1 MVLTFRM
8 TSNAILLKKNN
19 SDFLKKAEVSAVRET
34 NFTAETLIGGL
45 EIIENL
51 SAEWIE
57 LCKEGASNEPFF
69 RPEWFYSFIK
79 SFEKEVLLVIVRK
92 NGKLKA
98 VLPLVKKKDL
108 LHGVPVVKLG
118 AIFNLQSQRFD
129 LIHTANESEKEEI
142 LNTIWREIKRQKGWN
157 VFETRLAYR
166 NSWLADLLKIAEK
179 ENYKTGVWKMDDA
192 PFVKL
197 PEGENKSELIENY
210 FKNLSKNRR
219 KLLSKN
225 LRHLQE
231 IGKVEFCVTRG
242 FSKELIEKYFAL
254 EAQSWKARAGTDVN
268 SDARIAE
275 LHKDF
280 ARECAAKNVLFIHEL
295 KLDGK
300 TIAMYLSIGF
310 DEKRTIGW
318 KMSFDENYARFSPG
332 NVLFK
337 EVLSECMRQNSTELD
352 MLSPSNYNKKLF
364 ASGAREHAAFY
375 IFQKGIYGSFF
386 NFWKFDV
393 VKKLRKLKSEST
405 KQESS
410 E

>member
-1 MVLTFRM
+1 M
-8 TSNAILLKKNN
+8 TSNAILLKKTNA
-19 SDFLKKAEVSAVRET
+19 DFLKKSEISVIRES
-34 NFTAETLIGGL
+34 NFTAETLVGGL

-57 LCKEGASNEPFF
+57 LCEEGSSNEPFF
-69 RPEWFYSFIK
+69 RPEWFHSLVK
-79 SFEKEVLLVIVRK
+79 NFEKEILLVTVRK

-108 LHGVPVVKLG
+108 LHGVPVIKLG
-118 AIFNLQSQRFD
+118 SIFNLQSQRFD
-129 LIHTANESEKEEI
+129 LIHPKEEGEKEEV
-142 LNTIWREIKRQKGWN
+142 LNALWCEIKRQKGWN
-157 VFETRLAYR
+157 VFETRLTYKT
-166 NSWLADLLKIAEK
+166 SWLVALLKIAEK
-179 ENYKTGVWKMDDA
+179 ENYKTGIWEMDDA
-192 PFVKL
+192 PFVTL
-197 PEGENKSELIENY
+197 PEGENKSELVENY

-225 LRHLQE
+225 LRHLRE

-268 SDARIAE
+268 SDERIAK
-275 LHKDF
+275 LHEDF
-280 ARECAAKNVLFIHEL
+280 ARECAAKNALFIHEL

-364 ASGAREHAAFY
+364 ASGTREHSAFY
-375 IFQKGIYGSFF
+375 IFQKGIYGSFL
-386 NFWKFDV
+386 NFWKFSAV
-393 VKKLRKLKSEST
+393 SYLRKLKSESST
-405 KQESS
+405 QKIS